1 MLDTLGI
8 KLVKRMK
15 DNLYRIPNT
24 AAKLA
29 LANTAAVEHITAVMG
44 EQALTTPRL
53 QEQLSDPEVRQC

>member
-1 MLDTLGI
+1 
-8 KLVKRMK
+8 MK